1 MRFPSIERW
10 RRSAALAAA
19 LSFLLP
25 GLGQIW
31 VGAVTRGV
39 LLIVP
44 IVILFGGIAG
54 FVIGQGSARFLG
66 VALQPGVLLTILAI
80 DAVVLIYRLV
90 AIVDAYLLGRRQ
102 APTETTPGR
111 RATSVAVLVLLL
123 GATLAMHGWVGLV
136 TYKSYDLVANV
147 FVPPFTP
154 QPTPQ
159 PSPTASHGPTFSPT
173 PTPVP
178 VPAWA
183 QNGRL
188 DVVLIGG
195 DAGPGRRSLRTDS
208 MTLVSVEIAT
218 GKAKMFGIPRNLFNV
233 PLPPETAG
241 AFTCGCFPDL
251 FNALFEYAETHP
263 DLFPGPD
270 GQRGYRAVQSAI
282 SEFVGVPIDGMLAVD
297 LNGFVRLVDALG
309 GLDITTPA
317 AISDDKYPLEDGS
330 GYVKLYIPAGLHHFN
345 GHQALQYARSRH
357 QDDDYHRMERQQ
369 LTLLALRRQINPCS
383 LIPRLPELLDIG
395 KDSLWTDLPIDQLP
409 DLLALAQRVDTGK
422 IKRAA
427 FTPPQI
433 PEYLDAA
440 AVARVRQMVAD
451 AFTAGKAASPTP
463 TPSQPASTC

>member
-1 MRFPSIERW
+1 MTPTRQPP
-10 RRSAALAAA
+10 RRSAALAAF
-19 LSFLLP
+19 LSFVIP

-31 VGAVTRGV
+31 VGAVARGV

-44 IVILFGGIAG
+44 IVILVVGLAG
-54 FVIGQGSARFLG
+54 FVTGLGSARFLG
-66 VALQPGVLLTILAI
+66 VALQPGVLLTILAL
-80 DAVVLIYRLV
+80 DTLVLIYRLV
-90 AIVDAYLLGRRQ
+90 AIVDAYRLGCRQ
-102 APTETTPGR
+102 APTETSRGR
-111 RATSVAVLVLLL
+111 RATSIGVLVLLL
-123 GATLAMHGWVGLV
+123 AATLGMHGWVGLV

-154 QPTPQ
+154 QPTSR
-159 PSPTASHGPTFSPT
+159 PSPTPSHGPRFSPT
-173 PTPVP
+173 PTPEP

-263 DLFPGPD
+263 KLFPGAD
-270 GQRGYRAVQSAI
+270 GQRGYQAVQSAL
-282 SEFVGVPIDGMLAVD
+282 SELVGVPIDGMLVVD
-297 LNGFVRLVDALG
+297 LNGFVRLIDALG
-309 GLDITTPA
+309 GLDMTTPA
-317 AISDDKYPLEDGS
+317 SVYDPKYPLEDGS
-330 GYVKLYIPAGLHHFN
+330 GYVELFIPAGQHHFD
-345 GHQALQYARSRH
+345 GHQALQYARTRH

-409 DLLALAQRVDTGK
+409 DLLALAQRVDTGE

-427 FTPPQI
+427 FNPPQI

-440 AVARVRQMVAD
+440 AVTKVQKMVAD
-451 AFTAGKAASPTP
+451 AFKAGNAASPTP

>member
-1 MRFPSIERW
+1 MKLSLARL
-10 RRSAALAAA
+10 RRSPALAAF
-19 LSFLLP
+19 LSFLIP
-25 GLGQIW
+25 GLGQVW
-31 VGAVTRGV
+31 AGAVTRGV

-54 FVIGQGSARFLG
+54 FVIGQGGARFLG
-66 VALQPGVLLTILAI
+66 VALQPGVLLAVLAI
-80 DAVVLIYRLV
+80 DGVLLIYRLI
-90 AIVDAYLLGRRQ
+90 AIVDAYLLGRPARIS
-102 APTETTPGR
+102 APRTR
-111 RATSVAVLVLLL
+111 RAASLSVLVLLL
-123 GATLAMHGWVGLV
+123 AATLAMHGWVGLV

-159 PSPTASHGPTFSPT
+159 PSPTPSRGPTFSPT

-263 DLFPGPD
+263 NLFPGAD
-270 GQRGYRAVQSAI
+270 GERGYQAVQSAL
-282 SEFVGVPIDGMLAVD
+282 SEFTGVPIDGMLVVD
-297 LNGFVRLVDALG
+297 LNGFVRLIDALG

-317 AISDDKYPLEDGS
+317 PVYDSKYPLEDGS
-330 GYVKLYIPAGLHHFN
+330 GYVELYI
-345 GHQALQYARSRH
+345 
-357 QDDDYHRMERQQ
+357 
-369 LTLLALRRQINPCS
+369 
-383 LIPRLPELLDIG
+383 
-395 KDSLWTDLPIDQLP
+395 
-409 DLLALAQRVDTGK
+409 
-422 IKRAA
+422 
-427 FTPPQI
+427 
-433 PEYLDAA
+433 
-440 AVARVRQMVAD
+440 
-451 AFTAGKAASPTP
+451 
-463 TPSQPASTC
+463 

>member
-1 MRFPSIERW
+1 VW
-10 RRSAALAAA
+10 A
-19 LSFLLP
+19 
-25 GLGQIW
+25 
-31 VGAVTRGV
+31 GAVTRGV

-44 IVILFGGIAG
+44 IVILVGGIAG
-54 FVIGQGSARFLG
+54 FVIGQGGARFLG
-66 VALQPGVLLTILAI
+66 VALQPGVRLSVLVI
-80 DAVVLIYRLV
+80 DAVLLIYRLV
-90 AIVDAYLLGRRQ
+90 AILDAYLLGRRARIS
-102 APTETTPGR
+102 APR
-111 RATSVAVLVLLL
+111 SRAASLSVLVLLL
-123 GATLAMHGWVGLV
+123 AATLAMHGWVGLV

-159 PSPTASHGPTFSPT
+159 PSPTPSRGPTFSPT

-195 DAGPGRRSLRTDS
+195 DAGRGRRSLRTDS

-263 DLFPGPD
+263 NLFPGAD
-270 GQRGYRAVQSAI
+270 GERGYQAVQSAL
-282 SEFVGVPIDGMLAVD
+282 SEFAGVPIDGMLVVD
-297 LNGFVRLVDALG
+297 LNGFVRLIDALG

-317 AISDDKYPLEDGS
+317 PVYDSKYPLEDGS
-330 GYVKLYIPAGLHHFN
+330 GYVELYIPAGQHHFD
-345 GHQALQYARSRH
+345 GHQALQYARTRH

-409 DLLALAQRVDTGK
+409 DLLALAERVDTGK

-427 FTPPQI
+427 FNPPQI

-440 AVARVRQMVAD
+440 AVAKVQKMVAD
-451 AFTAGKAASPTP
+451 AFKAGKAASPTP

>member
-1 MRFPSIERW
+1 M
-10 RRSAALAAA
+10 
-19 LSFLLP
+19 
-25 GLGQIW
+25 W
-31 VGAVTRGV
+31 VGAVRRGV
-39 LLIVP
+39 LLIIP
-44 IVILFGGIAG
+44 IVILVGGLAG

-66 VALQPGVLLTILAI
+66 VALQPSVLLTILTL
-80 DAVVLIYRLV
+80 DAVVLIYRLI
-90 AIVDAYLLGRRQ
+90 AIVDAYRLGRRQ
-102 APTETTPGR
+102 ASTATTPGR
-111 RATSVAVLVLLL
+111 RATSVGVLVLLL
-123 GATLAMHGWVGLV
+123 AATLAMHGWVGLV

-147 FVPPFTP
+147 FVPPFAP

-159 PSPTASHGPTFSPT
+159 PSPTPSHGPTFSPT

-263 DLFPGPD
+263 NIFPGAD
-270 GQRGYRAVQSAI
+270 GQRGYQAVQSAL
-282 SEFVGVPIDGMLAVD
+282 SEFVGVPIDGMLVVD
-297 LNGFVRLVDALG
+297 LNGFVRLIDALG
-309 GLDITTPA
+309 GLDITTSAPVYD
-317 AISDDKYPLEDGS
+317 SKYPLEDGS
-330 GYVKLYIPAGLHHFN
+330 GYVELYIPAGQHHFD
-345 GHQALQYARSRH
+345 GHQALQYARTRH

-395 KDSLWTDLPIDQLP
+395 KDSLWSDLPIDQLP

-427 FTPPQI
+427 FNPPQI

-440 AVARVRQMVAD
+440 AVAKVQKMVAG
-451 AFTAGKAASPTP
+451 AFKTGKAASPTP